1 MSSMSLWKQFQLL
14 QIYISTKLKIVLT
27 LGTMKLLQSTEKKTT
42 KDKNGE
48 NVPQL
53 K

>member
-1 MSSMSLWKQFQLL
+1 MKTVP
-14 QIYISTKLKIVLT
+14 IAKICISTKLKIVLT
-27 LGTMKLLQSTEKKTT
+27 LGTMKLLQSTEKKTE

-48 NVPQL
+48 NIPQL